1 MTREAAWLM
10 LDSGRRLEGA
20 LTLIALLRATL
31 ALRHDDTLQSQVL
44 EAVLVSTDSLTIYQR
59 RYRSYIQLPLV
70 LELLLLD
77 ESHPRSLVYQ
87 LGQLSIHISALP
99 RTKGK
104 CQLSEEE
111 RLILKAYTDVRLC
124 SVLELTQVDD
134 DSDVIYSNLEHLLSN
149 TTEVLW
155 RLAEVIAE
163 AYFSHS
169 QTSELIIR
177 NTPEDEL

>member
-10 LDSGRRLEGA
+10 LDSGRRLERA
-20 LTLIALLRATL
+20 LTLIALLRPTL
-31 ALRHDDTLQSQVL
+31 TLRHEDTLQSQVL

-77 ESHPRSLVYQ
+77 ESHPRSLAYQ

-99 RTKGK
+99 RIKGNR
-104 CQLSEEE
+104 QLSEEE
-111 RLILKAYTDVRLC
+111 QLILKAYTDVRLC
-124 SVLELTQVDD
+124 KMQELTQADENEA
-134 DSDVIYSNLEHLLSN
+134 IYSKLEQLLS
-149 TTEVLW
+149 TTTDVLW

-169 QTSELIIR
+169 QTSQLIVL